1 MGLVSPLGNSVLES
15 WDGLVAGKSG
25 AAPIQRFDPSELDV
39 RFACEVKNFDPLEH
53 MDRKEAKRADLF
65 AQYGIAAAE
74 QAVRD
79 AGVQDGLPAPE
90 RTGVLI
96 GSGSV
101 VLQGVRLGDRCQVG
115 SGAVVTRD
123 VGVGQVVT
131 GVPARPR

>member
-1 MGLVSPLGNSVLES
+1 MERRVVVTGLGLISPLGNNVGDS

-39 RFACEVKNFDPLEH
+39 RFACEVKDFDARDY

-79 AGVQDGLPAPE
+79 AGVQN
-90 RTGVLI
+90 
-96 GSGSV
+96 
-101 VLQGVRLGDRCQVG
+101 
-115 SGAVVTRD
+115 
-123 VGVGQVVT
+123 
-131 GVPARPR
+131 